1 VTNGYAPARTRAG
14 APAFPV
20 PGTGPA
26 ASRVPGIGAATFPV
40 PGTGVPVPGAGPAA
54 SALAFAGPGAAR

>member
-1 VTNGYAPARTRAG
+1 MASIISSLSPFATLAPTVTEM
-14 APAFPV
+14 
-20 PGTGPA
+20 A
-26 ASRVPGIGAATFPV
+26 AIKPGIGAATFPV